1 MKKIIIDT
9 DPGQDDALALM
20 TAFGAKKELDVLG
33 VTCVAGNVPLELTSV
48 NALKICELSGV
59 FNVPVFKGSQAPLK
73 RKLITAEH
81 VHGKTGLD
89 GTDLSVKK
97 KELELTDAVD
107 FIIECTEK
115 YIDEKITICALG
127 PLTNIA
133 RVLKKNSSVTESIEE
148 IVLMGGGF
156 FEGGNIT
163 PAAEFNI
170 YVDPEAAKIV
180 LESGVKITMLP
191 LDVTHKT
198 LVQRNF
204 LEKLRESGKN
214 SAIQAAKLLDFFER
228 YDVEKYGSQG
238 GPLHDPNVIVYLLNP
253 EIYNGRLVNVEIEV
267 DSELTRGMTVVDWW
281 NVTNREPNAYYI
293 NEVKEN
299 EFFETVLKMVLS
311 LEI

>member
-1 MKKIIIDT
+1 MRKIIIDT
-9 DPGQDDALALM
+9 DPGQDDALAMM
-20 TAFGAKKELDVLG
+20 TAFGAKKDLNVLG
-33 VTCVAGNVPLELTSV
+33 VTCVAGNVPLDLTSV

-59 FNVPVFKGSQAPLK
+59 FSVPVFRGSPAPLK

-89 GTDLSVKK
+89 GTDLLVKK
-97 KELELTDAVD
+97 KELEPTDAVD

-115 YIDEKITICALG
+115 YRDEKITICALG

-133 RVLKKNSSVTESIEE
+133 KVLKQDTVLTESIEE

-180 LESGVKITMLP
+180 LESGLKITMLP

-204 LEKLRESGKN
+204 LEKLRKSGKN

-253 EIYNGRLVNVEIEV
+253 EIYNGRLVNVEVEV
-267 DSELTRGMTVVDWW
+267 NSELTRGMTVVDWW
-281 NVTNREPNAYYI
+281 NVTDRPPNAYYI

-299 EFFETVLKMVLS
+299 EFFETVLNNVLN

>member
-1 MKKIIIDT
+1 MKKID
-9 DPGQDDALALM
+9 Q
-20 TAFGAKKELDVLG
+20 
-33 VTCVAGNVPLELTSV
+33 
-48 NALKICELSGV
+48 
-59 FNVPVFKGSQAPLK
+59 
-73 RKLITAEH
+73 
-81 VHGKTGLD
+81 
-89 GTDLSVKK
+89 
-97 KELELTDAVD
+97 
-107 FIIECTEK
+107 
-115 YIDEKITICALG
+115 
-127 PLTNIA
+127 
-133 RVLKKNSSVTESIEE
+133 

-180 LESGVKITMLP
+180 LESGLKITMLP

-204 LEKLRESGKN
+204 LEKLRKSGKN

-253 EIYNGRLVNVEIEV
+253 EIYNGKLVNVEIEV
-267 DSELTRGMTVVDWW
+267 NSELTRGMTVVDWW
-281 NVTNREPNAYYI
+281 HVTNRKPNAYYV
-293 NEVKEN
+293 NEVQEN
-299 EFFETVLKMVLS
+299 KFFETVLNKVLN